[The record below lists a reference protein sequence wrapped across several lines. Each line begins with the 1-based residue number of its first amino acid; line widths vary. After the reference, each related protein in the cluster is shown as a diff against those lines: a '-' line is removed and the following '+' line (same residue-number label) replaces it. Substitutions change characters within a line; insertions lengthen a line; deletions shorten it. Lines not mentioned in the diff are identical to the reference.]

1 MGTKDWD
8 VEEDGQAGA
17 DSAPA
22 SVPLELL
29 GTHQNT
35 LDDKRRIAIPKRF
48 RPHLDLSGELVISR
62 QLGGDSCLALWPA
75 ARFAE
80 RMQALQGLRAS
91 SLGVG
96 NKTVRAYLRMVLAS
110 AERVK
115 PDRQARISLTREQC
129 ALVGIEREVAFLGS
143 GDHLELWAPEQLNP
157 EHDDEDFAALTAQ
170 LFG

>member
-1 MGTKDWD
+1 M
-8 VEEDGQAGA
+8 
-17 DSAPA
+17 
-22 SVPLELL
+22 
-29 GTHQNT
+29 
-35 LDDKRRIAIPKRF
+35 
-48 RPHLDLSGELVISR
+48 
-62 QLGGDSCLALWPA
+62 ALWPA

-80 RMQALQGLRAS
+80 RIESLQGLRAS

-129 ALVGIEREVAFLGS
+129 ALVGIDREVAFLGA
-143 GDHLELWAPEQLNP
+143 GDHLELWAPERLNS
-157 EHDDEDFAALTAQ
+157 DDETEDFAALTAQ